1 MLCANVQLKNLIF
14 IIKIHETYIDCNKP
28 YISDINR
35 YMSGIKFI
43 GLAFRKTWFSNPQCL
58 INHKNEIFYSTLYC
72 IVSMFY
78 IHLQHQI
85 IQTVHS
91 YECRQRKIANAQGH
105 A

>member
-1 MLCANVQLKNLIF
+1 
-14 IIKIHETYIDCNKP
+14 
-28 YISDINR
+28 
-35 YMSGIKFI
+35 MSGIKFI
-43 GLAFRKTWFSNPQCL
+43 GLAFRKSWFCNPQCL

-72 IVSMFY
+72 IVPMFY

-105 A
+105 ARILCAVVAKQGAKLCQRHYYAPKAGRAYSG